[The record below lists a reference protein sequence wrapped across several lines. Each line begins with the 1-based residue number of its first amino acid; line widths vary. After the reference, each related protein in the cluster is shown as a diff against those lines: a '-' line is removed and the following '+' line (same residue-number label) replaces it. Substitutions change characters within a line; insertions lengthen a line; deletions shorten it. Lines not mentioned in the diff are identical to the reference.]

1 MVVYVASISVIVF
14 PNVTNS
20 SACHLS
26 VHMPKSEEDLPVDH
40 FYQLTVSQLQ
50 QSSVWTSNSQVRKWL
65 NFKRLSSVDP
75 HLSTAINYRPRQH
88 QLSTT
93 LNLRDHVKFT
103 GPDADFRILCH
114 LVLSCVPSCAF
125 TFPGL
130 SFSECRGK
138 PAKKVVYEQR

>member
-14 PNVTNS
+14 PYVTNS

-65 NFKRLSSVDP
+65 NFKWLS
-75 HLSTAINYRPRQH
+75 IH
-88 QLSTT
+88 QVCSKCT
-93 LNLRDHVKFT
+93 LNSNVEYTMLEIFVM
-103 GPDADFRILCH
+103 
-114 LVLSCVPSCAF
+114 
-125 TFPGL
+125 
-130 SFSECRGK
+130 
-138 PAKKVVYEQR
+138 